1 MLRGV
6 LMILRFCTFALLP
19 LAMCAAGDWPQFRG
33 PNASGTADEKGL
45 PVEFGPSKNVVWKTA
60 LPGGHSSP
68 ILVGDRIFVTAF
80 EGKKLLTICLDRA
93 TGKVLWRREAPRDR
107 EQKLHKS
114 NSPASPSPV
123 SDGKNVYVFFTDYGL
138 VSYGPDGNDRWRVPL
153 GPFNN
158 PFGMGASPVLAGN
171 LILMLCDSESG
182 SFMVAVEK
190 DSGRT
195 KWRVE
200 RPDVT
205 RGFSTPVLYK
215 PKDGPLQALVSG
227 SYRLVSY
234 AAETGDVVWWTG
246 GLTWQLKPTP
256 VLGRDVLYVLGWAG
270 GSDTGQQE
278 DVPPFDEVLRRWD
291 ANHDGKL
298 AKTEISDE
306 KIARDWDSVDL
317 DVSGF
322 VEERD
327 WKLYQ
332 SRRAAQNGMNA
343 FRLGG
348 KGDMTGK
355 SLMWRYTK
363 SLPNAVSPLLYNDVL
378 YLAKEGGIMT
388 ALDPATGNV
397 HKQARLTGAPGFYY
411 SSPVGADGK
420 VFTASEEGKVSVLK
434 AGPQWEILAVNA
446 MDDSIHATPAIAD
459 GRIYLR
465 THSALYC
472 FGEK

>member
-1 MLRGV
+1 
-6 LMILRFCTFALLP
+6 MILRLCVTALVLFAVVE
-19 LAMCAAGDWPQFRG
+19 AGDWPQFRG
-33 PNASGTADEKGL
+33 LNGSGTADEKGL

-60 LPGGHSSP
+60 LPPGHSSP
-68 ILVGDRIFVTAF
+68 VLIGDRIFLTAF
-80 EGKKLLTICLDRA
+80 EGKKLLTICLERS
-93 TGKVLWRREAPRDR
+93 TGKVLWKREAPRDR
-107 EQKLHKS
+107 EMKLHKS
-114 NSPASPSPV
+114 NSPASPSAV
-123 SDGKNVYVFFTDYGL
+123 SDGKNVFVFFGDYGL
-138 VSYGPDGNDRWRVPL
+138 VSYGMDGNDRWKTPL

-171 LILMLCDSESG
+171 LILMLCDAESG
-182 SFMVAVEK
+182 AFFVAVDKET
-190 DSGRT
+190 GRT

-215 PKDGPLQALVSG
+215 PANGPLQALVAG
-227 SYRLVSY
+227 SYRLNSY
-234 AAETGDVVWWTG
+234 AVETGELVWWTS

-256 VLGRDVLYVLGWAG
+256 VMGRDMVYVLGWAG

-278 DVPPFDEVLRRWD
+278 DIQTFEDVLKVWD

-298 AKTEISDE
+298 SKEEIPDK
-306 KIARDWDSVDL
+306 KITGDWGSIDLDLTGFLESRDWS
-317 DVSGF
+317 
-322 VEERD
+322 
-327 WKLYQ
+327 LYR

-348 KGDMTGK
+348 QGDMSGK
-355 SLMWRYTK
+355 SLAWRYTK
-363 SLPNAVSPLLYNDVL
+363 SLPNATSPLLYQDVL
-378 YLAKEGGIMT
+378 YLTKEGGIMT
-388 ALDPATGNV
+388 ALNPATGDV
-397 HKQARLTGAPGFYY
+397 YKQARLEGAPGMYY

-420 VFTASEEGKVSVLK
+420 VYTTSEEGKVSVLK

-446 MDDSIHATPAIAD
+446 MDDEVHATPAIAD

-472 FGEK
+472 FGTK